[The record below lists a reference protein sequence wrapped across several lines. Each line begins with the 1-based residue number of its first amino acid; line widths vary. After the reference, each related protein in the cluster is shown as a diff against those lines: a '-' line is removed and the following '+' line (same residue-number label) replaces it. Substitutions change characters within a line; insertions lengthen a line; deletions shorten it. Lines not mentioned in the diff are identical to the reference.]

1 MPELNFLTAH
11 DRMHM
16 KRAFQV
22 MVKPFG
28 PVCNLNCDYCY
39 YLEKAN
45 IYERKKNEPTQF
57 RMKDEVLEKFI
68 RDYIQS
74 QPGEELLFSWQGGE
88 PTLLGIDFF
97 KKVVALQEKHSDGR
111 KISNA
116 LQTNGTLID
125 DNWSELFAA
134 NDFLIGLS
142 VDGPREVH
150 DHYRTFS
157 SGKGSFNRVM
167 EGVRLFHKHGV
178 KFNTLTVVNDRNARV
193 PLRVYHFLKDIG
205 SSFMQF
211 IPIVEREAVDPD
223 VKLKLV
229 AHDYKEDTWVT
240 EESVEPEDWG
250 RFLVKIFEEWVRI
263 DVGSVFVNYFD
274 NTLAPYAGESPSL
287 CTMRQTCGDAL
298 VMEHNGDLYSCDH
311 FVYPRFFLGNMM
323 NESLEEMAKSDR
335 QLKFST
341 MKRDTLPRECRECP
355 YLQMCGGDCPKHR
368 FVENDDG
375 EFITYLHDG
384 FLYYFEHVDRYM
396 KIMAEELRHKRP
408 PANIMKMFPEKE
420 RRRLQKRTKYRV

>member
-16 KRAFQV
+16 KRAFQM

-28 PVCNLNCDYCY
+28 PVCNLTCDYCY

-45 IYERKKNEPTQF
+45 IYEGKKNEPVQF

-97 KKVVALQEKHSDGR
+97 KKVLALQEKHSDGR

-116 LQTNGTLID
+116 LQTNGTMID

-150 DHYRTFS
+150 DHYRTFA

-178 KFNTLTVVNDRNARV
+178 EFNTLTVVNDRNARV
-193 PLRVYHFLKDIG
+193 PLRVYRFLKDIG

-211 IPIVEREAVDPD
+211 IPIVEREAVNPD

-229 AHDYKEDTWVT
+229 ANDYKEDTWVT

-250 RFLVKIFEEWVRI
+250 KFLVKIFEEWVRI

-274 NTLAPYAGESPSL
+274 NTLAPYTGESPSL

-298 VMEHNGDLYSCDH
+298 VMEHNGDVYSCDH
-311 FVYPRFFLGNMM
+311 FVYPQFFLGNMM
-323 NESLEEMAKSDR
+323 QESMEGMAKSDR
-335 QLKFST
+335 QLRFST

-420 RRRLQKRTKYRV
+420 RRRILQRTKYRL